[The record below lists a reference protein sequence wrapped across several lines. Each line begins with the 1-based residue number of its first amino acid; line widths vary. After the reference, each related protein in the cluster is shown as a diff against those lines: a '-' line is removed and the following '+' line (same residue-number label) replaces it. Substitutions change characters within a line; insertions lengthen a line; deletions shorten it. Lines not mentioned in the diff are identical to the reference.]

1 MRLPSIL
8 VVLALSFVLP
18 VVSSAQNA
26 QARSPND
33 RQRATTNPTATRLH
47 NMFEAEWNYDMQQ
60 DPAAASELGDRRWN
74 DRWQDLSF
82 RAIHDRRQHY
92 VAVLVDLK
100 SMNRAQLSPA
110 DQINYDLFAE
120 KYADRL
126 EWYRLRLYLVPV
138 NQMDGIQTI
147 SQLADALPFQ
157 SVKDYEDWI
166 ARLRAFPAYMDQ
178 TIELMRTGMAV
189 HILLP
194 KVIMNR
200 VVPQIESQI
209 VADPTKSPFYLPFK
223 EFPPSIS
230 APERERLEKNAQDA
244 IQNAIVPTFRKFRE
258 FYVTDY
264 LPACFDQVGVWQVP
278 HGDQIYAFLVR
289 HSTTTNLT
297 PEQIHQIGLKEV
309 ERIHGEMLKILQE
322 VGFKGSLQ
330 DFFKFLRTD
339 PQFFYKD
346 PKDLFE
352 AYEALA
358 KSVDPRLVNLFHTLP
373 RMPYGVEAI
382 PAEVAPM
389 QTTAYY
395 RQGAADGSRAGTY
408 FVNLYRPE
416 MRPKW
421 EMTALTLHEA
431 VPGHHLQI
439 ALAMELTNIPKF
451 RRYGEYTAFVEGWGL
466 YAESLGEDINMYRD
480 PYAKFGELTYDMWRA
495 VRLVVDTGI
504 HAMHWDR
511 QRAINFF
518 MDNAPKTELDITNEI
533 DRYIAWPGQALAYKI
548 GQLKIKQ
555 LRAQAADELG
565 PAFDLK
571 EFHNV
576 VLGSGAVPL
585 DILEQQVNAWVASR
599 HDRLAAR

>member
-1 MRLPSIL
+1 MSLRSNALLLTMSL
-8 VVLALSFVLP
+8 FALLSF
-18 VVSSAQNA
+18 A
-26 QARSPND
+26 QAPPTRSTN
-33 RQRATTNPTATRLH
+33 RQRQTNNDPTSARLH
-47 NMFEAEWNYDMQQ
+47 NLFEAEWNYDMQQ

-74 DRWQDLSF
+74 DRWEDVSLT
-82 RAIHDRRQHY
+82 AIRDRRQHY
-92 VAVLVDLK
+92 VAVLQDLK
-100 SMNRAQLSPA
+100 LIDHAQLSPA
-110 DQINYDLFAE
+110 DQLNYDLFKKRYE
-120 KYADRL
+120 DRL
-126 EWYRLRLYLVPV
+126 EWSRFHLYLVPV

-178 TIELMRTGMAV
+178 TIALMREGMAE

-200 VVPQIESQI
+200 VVPQIDSQI
-209 VADPTKSPFYLPFK
+209 VADSTKSPFYLPFK
-223 EFPPSIS
+223 EFPPAVS
-230 APERERLEKNAQDA
+230 APERERLEKAAQEA

-264 LPACFDQVGVWQVP
+264 LPACFDHVGVWQIP

-297 PEQIHQIGLKEV
+297 AEQIHQIGLKEV
-309 ERIHGEMLKILQE
+309 ERIHGEMLKIVQE

-439 ALAMELTNIPKF
+439 ALAMELTKMPKF

-495 VRLVVDTGI
+495 VRLVVDTGM

-518 MDNAPKTELDITNEI
+518 MQNAPKTELDITNEI

-599 HDRLAAR
+599 HDRLASR